1 MYKRKKLL
9 AFLPPPLKT
18 FRKTKKEDYKMKTSF
33 EHPHPSDKIKL
44 KPRFRQT
51 ETQLVNWSL
60 PVFQYI
66 QRINSEAIYLHKS
79 KIVH

>member
-1 MYKRKKLL
+1 
-9 AFLPPPLKT
+9 
-18 FRKTKKEDYKMKTSF
+18 MKTSF